1 MKTGILMVSAVCV
14 AGLCRAGS
22 VDARD
27 GDGSK
32 KWESFPTQM
41 VKPAKTPDEVSPYGG
56 HAKAKGKPTGFF
68 RTVETSGRWW
78 LVDPDGHLFIMKGV
92 NSVSA
97 ENAGR
102 SDSKRWA
109 EETSELLRGAGF
121 NTIGRWSQPEA
132 FQEAD
137 VPIAW
142 CSTTSFIKSYAK
154 RRPAHNGSAK
164 LDDQQTIP
172 VFDKEWPAFC
182 ERYAE
187 KEIAPLKEDPWLI
200 GHFSDNELPFR
211 PDALNNYLELPEEDA
226 GYLAAVEWMEANG
239 YDRSDR
245 HDAEVQAA
253 FQERVARRYF
263 EPVAAAIKK
272 ADPNHLYIGSRLH
285 GRNICEP
292 VLRAAGACDVIS
304 INYYHRWEPEEERM
318 ENWEEWSGR
327 PFFVSEF
334 YAGKLASETTRPKG
348 AGFWVLN
355 HEDAVEFY
363 HTHTAIL
370 LEDVP
375 SCVGWHWFKY
385 ADETPEF
392 QKGIVSD
399 QGEVHQTLIDG
410 MKIINEQAY
419 ELRGLR

>member
-1 MKTGILMVSAVCV
+1 MKKTFSILVAFCA
-14 AGLCRAGS
+14 AGLCLAES

-32 KWESFPTQM
+32 KWESFPSKM
-41 VKPAKTPDEVSPYGG
+41 VKPAETPDEVNEYGG
-56 HAKAKGKPTGFF
+56 YAKTRARPTGFF
-68 RTVETSGRWW
+68 QCVQRSKHWW
-78 LVDPDGHLFIMKGV
+78 LLDPDGHPFIMKGV
-92 NSVSA
+92 NSVRA
-97 ENAGR
+97 GNVGR
-102 SDSKRWA
+102 SDSKDWA
-109 EETSELLRGAGF
+109 EETATLLRNAGF

-132 FQEAD
+132 FQEAG

-142 CSTTSFIKSYAK
+142 CNTTSFMKTYAM
-154 RRPAHNGSAK
+154 RRPAQNGSAG
-164 LDDQQTIP
+164 LDDQQTLP

-187 KEIAPLKEDPWLI
+187 KEVAPLRDDPWLI

-211 PDALNNYLELPEEDA
+211 PDALDKYLALPEDDA
-226 GYLAAVEWMEANG
+226 GYQAAVEWMEKNNV
-239 YDRSDR
+239 DRSDR

-253 FQERVARRYF
+253 FQELVARRYF

-285 GRNICEP
+285 GRNISEP
-292 VLRAAGACDVIS
+292 VIRAAGACDVIS
-304 INYYHRWEPEEERM
+304 INYYHRWEPEVERM
-318 ENWEEWSGR
+318 KNWEEWSGR

-334 YAGKLASETTRPKG
+334 YAGKLASKTTRPKG
-348 AGFWVLN
+348 AGFWVLD

-385 ADETPEF
+385 ADDTPEF
-392 QKGIVSD
+392 QKGIVSHEGD
-399 QGEVHQTLIDG
+399 VHQTLIDG
-410 MKIINEQAY
+410 MKTINEQAY
-419 ELRGLR
+419 ELRGL